1 MVGCVKGE
9 ICESNEEERRTEETT
24 EDEEGTKG
32 SGGGSKNT
40 STSSTADSVLLSM
53 WNRGKRAAGLGLSS
67 LEIAEL
73 RYQGL
78 FQFIDLTK
86 NFFFSYTYDLT
97 NSLQTNMLAMGE
109 KVRFEKSNEIQN
121 SSTNPK

>member
-1 MVGCVKGE
+1 
-9 ICESNEEERRTEETT
+9 
-24 EDEEGTKG
+24 
-32 SGGGSKNT
+32 
-40 STSSTADSVLLSM
+40 M

-97 NSLQTNMLAMGE
+97 NSLQTNMLSMGE
-109 KVRFEKSNEIQN
+109 VRALIPRTFSSAQLLSNSRTPPLRKYTRGSKRGKCTRGIITRLEFWRA
-121 SSTNPK
+121 